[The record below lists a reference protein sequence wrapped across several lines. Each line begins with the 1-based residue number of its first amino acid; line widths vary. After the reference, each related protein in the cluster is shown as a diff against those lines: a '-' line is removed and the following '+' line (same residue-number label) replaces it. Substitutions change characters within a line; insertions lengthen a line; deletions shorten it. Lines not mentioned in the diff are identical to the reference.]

1 MRIDEVI
8 KQCIQSDEDILWA
21 QQDGHEAV
29 AHRKAVMFFS
39 EPGLISDIRES
50 LEARSSADE
59 TSGAALPRLIE
70 NKNINRYFGLIKDVA
85 ATQAIKEAFVSERK
99 LLDNGV
105 DAICL
110 ETMDGQRK
118 WIDKDLAEAFAFKR
132 KYLFVDPSAVNAD
145 GIAADEIQNMVFIEE
160 QGQIAGIVMILRI

>member
-1 MRIDEVI
+1 MADSFIDGCYDP
-8 KQCIQSDEDILWA
+8 KKPSPDQLYPLLY
-21 QQDGHEAV
+21 
-29 AHRKAVMFFS
+29 KT
-39 EPGLISDIRES
+39 
-50 LEARSSADE
+50 SA
-59 TSGAALPRLIE
+59 AAEIVLCQLH
-70 NKNINRYFGLIKDVA
+70 FHG
-85 ATQAIKEAFVSERK
+85 TKEAFVSERK

-132 KYLFVDPSAVNAD
+132 KYLFVDPSAVDAD
-145 GIAADEIQNMVFIEE
+145 GMSADEIQNMVFIEE

>member
-1 MRIDEVI
+1 M
-8 KQCIQSDEDILWA
+8 S
-21 QQDGHEAV
+21 
-29 AHRKAVMFFS
+29 
-39 EPGLISDIRES
+39 
-50 LEARSSADE
+50 
-59 TSGAALPRLIE
+59 
-70 NKNINRYFGLIKDVA
+70 RYFGLIEKVA
-85 ATQAIKEAFVSERK
+85 ASKAIKEAFVSERK

-145 GIAADEIQNMVFIEE
+145 GISADEIQNIVFIEE